1 MDACRRASVVDLRAA
16 VTTPR
21 GGGAYCTVVVIVC
34 IPYLRYRRV
43 SNTIEGYVRVVLL
56 RSHRGSIVTV
66 LGLAGGGILV
76 MRDSS
81 LSARLPEGSR
91 A

>member
-43 SNTIEGYVRVVLL
+43 SNTIEGRPYYYGHIEDLLL
-56 RSHRGSIVTV
+56 RC
-66 LGLAGGGILV
+66 
-76 MRDSS
+76 
-81 LSARLPEGSR
+81 
-91 A
+91 

>member
-16 VTTPR
+16 VMTPR

-43 SNTIEGYVRVVLL
+43 SNTIEGR
-56 RSHRGSIVTV
+56 IITVTSRIYCY
-66 LGLAGGGILV
+66 G
-76 MRDSS
+76 
-81 LSARLPEGSR
+81 ARTSGRRYTSDERL
-91 A
+91 